1 MPDYYTYTLNTL
13 QCYPIVTG
21 TSSMPSCDD
30 DNNIETYDASN
41 CVGFNLHLQN
51 YSFEAK
57 FRFKS
62 FDAGRFGIAIR
73 MSTFNRVHGSDG
85 YSVWFYQYGRVEMYR
100 GTRLIAEAVCVPMIA
115 ERDYVIEFGAVDL
128 NAGQTKV
135 FVSVDNVSYI
145 EFVDESPVQQPG
157 YLNMNAE
164 GNVTFTATSSDTK
177 LTPGK
182 IELIDDERTSV
193 INVGFINSFSLTDM
207 VYAEFSEQTLSSI
220 LQNGISV
227 YDLNQ
232 ICCTGEGGRAV
243 DVNFSSN
250 ILQITLNK
258 ELYYISGEE
267 YNFGKIESIELKK
280 TRNGG
285 GFSAPSGL
293 VLKQSCFK
301 NFV

>member
-13 QCYPIVTG
+13 QCY
-21 TSSMPSCDD
+21 
-30 DNNIETYDASN
+30 
-41 CVGFNLHLQN
+41 
-51 YSFEAK
+51 
-57 FRFKS
+57 
-62 FDAGRFGIAIR
+62 
-73 MSTFNRVHGSDG
+73 
-85 YSVWFYQYGRVEMYR
+85 
-100 GTRLIAEAVCVPMIA
+100 
-115 ERDYVIEFGAVDL
+115 
-128 NAGQTKV
+128 
-135 FVSVDNVSYI
+135 
-145 EFVDESPVQQPG
+145 
-157 YLNMNAE
+157 AE

>member
-1 MPDYYTYTLNTL
+1 
-13 QCYPIVTG
+13 
-21 TSSMPSCDD
+21 MPSCDD

-207 VYAEFSEQTLSSI
+207 VYAEFSEQTISSI
-220 LQNGISV
+220 LLNGMSF

-232 ICCTGEGGRAV
+232 ICCTGEGGRV
-243 DVNFSSN
+243 VKVNLSS
-250 ILQITLNK
+250 T
-258 ELYYISGEE
+258 
-267 YNFGKIESIELKK
+267 
-280 TRNGG
+280 
-285 GFSAPSGL
+285 
-293 VLKQSCFK
+293 
-301 NFV
+301 